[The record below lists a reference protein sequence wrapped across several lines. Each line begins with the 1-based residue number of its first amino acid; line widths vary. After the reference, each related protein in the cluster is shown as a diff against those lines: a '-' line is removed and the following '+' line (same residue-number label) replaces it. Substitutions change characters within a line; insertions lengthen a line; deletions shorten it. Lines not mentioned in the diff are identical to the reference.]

1 MVRRDLLLWRCSK
14 IAGYDKSIQ
23 QRPDCVTCQIKEKA
37 CIKKGD
43 ILIVNLVGDKVVIEP
58 LNKSKKEDWQQ
69 ILEETAGIWP
79 HVDSKYV
86 EELRLAAQKRL
97 EETL

>member
-1 MVRRDLLLWRCSK
+1 M
-14 IAGYDKSIQ
+14 
-23 QRPDCVTCQIKEKA
+23 
-37 CIKKGD
+37 
-43 ILIVNLVGDKVVIEP
+43 GDKVVIEP

-69 ILEETAGIWP
+69 ILEETAGIWL

-97 EETL
+97 EETLWGNI

>member
-1 MVRRDLLLWRCSK
+1 MIKVSSK
-14 IAGYDKSIQ
+14 G
-23 QRPDCVTCQIKEKA
+23 QIVLPAKLREKA

-43 ILIVNLVGDKVVIEP
+43 ILIINLVGNKVVIEP
-58 LNKSKKEDWQQ
+58 LNKTKKDNWQQ

-79 HVDSKYV
+79 HVDANYV

>member
-1 MVRRDLLLWRCSK
+1 MIKVSSK
-14 IAGYDKSIQ
+14 G
-23 QRPDCVTCQIKEKA
+23 QIVLPANLRKKA

>member
-1 MVRRDLLLWRCSK
+1 MQGMIKVSSK
-14 IAGYDKSIQ
+14 G
-23 QRPDCVTCQIKEKA
+23 QIVLPAKLRKKVS
-37 CIKKGD
+37 IKKGD

-69 ILEETAGIWP
+69 VLEETAGIWP

>member
-1 MVRRDLLLWRCSK
+1 VSSK
-14 IAGYDKSIQ
+14 G
-23 QRPDCVTCQIKEKA
+23 QIVLPAKLRKKA

-43 ILIVNLVGDKVVIEP
+43 ILIVNLVGDKIVIEP
-58 LNKSKKEDWQQ
+58 LNKSKKENWQQ
-69 ILEETAGIWP
+69 ILEETAGLWP
-79 HVDSKYV
+79 HVDVEYI

>member
-1 MVRRDLLLWRCSK
+1 MQDMIKVSSK
-14 IAGYDKSIQ
+14 G
-23 QRPDCVTCQIKEKA
+23 QIVLPAKLRKKA

-86 EELRLAAQKRL
+86 EELRSAAKKRL